1 MHLKDVKGYS
11 PIVIS
16 HSLRR
21 AASPILALV
30 VDVSKTVEML
40 SHLNRSDWRVS
51 SHIELILI
59 DVLVLGPE
67 IRIERL
73 TLCAVAFTG
82 ITHSLIAF

>member
-1 MHLKDVKGYS
+1 MHLEDVKGDS

-30 VDVSKTVEML
+30 VDVSKGVEML
-40 SHLNRSDWRVS
+40 SHLNRSDRRVP
-51 SHIELILI
+51 SHIEIILLV
-59 DVLVLGPE
+59 VLVLWPE